1 MTSVD
6 MQHGRNLLCLLI
18 AIYVIIGFAMAGPP
32 TILITSSPS
41 GAGVYIG
48 GTYKGDTPLDLT
60 GRYSPGTYSIEIQKD
75 GYVSWLGSMVVKE
88 SETTSISATLTPYKG
103 NADISSTPAGATIY
117 LDGNYAGIAPR
128 VITDIPT
135 GIHTISLK
143 QDGYYDWNSEIE
155 IFARK
160 TVTISARMEIRDAPY
175 DGSINIQSTPS
186 NAEVY
191 INDEFKGHTPLI
203 IRELGPSNYHI
214 NLKLAGYQDWD
225 VSVDVSE
232 NEQEKISANLYPST
246 RTASETAT
254 PTSPIIP
261 IISTGVAG
269 LALYCTQKK
278 NN

>member
-1 MTSVD
+1 MTYISIH
-6 MQHGRNLLCLLI
+6 HGRNLLCLLI
-18 AIYVIIGFAMAGPP
+18 AVYFIVGFVIAGPP

-41 GAGVYIG
+41 GAEVYIG

-60 GRYSPGTYSIEIQKD
+60 GRYSAGSYSIEIQKA
-75 GYVSWLGSMVVKE
+75 GYVSWLGSMVVKNG
-88 SETTSISATLTPYKG
+88 ETTSISATLTPYKG
-103 NADISSTPAGATIY
+103 NADISSIPAGATIY
-117 LDGNYAGIAPR
+117 LDGNYAGVAPR
-128 VITDIPT
+128 VINDIPT
-135 GIHTISLK
+135 GTHAISLK

-155 IFARK
+155 IVSRK
-160 TVTISARMEIRDAPY
+160 TVTISARMETRDAPY

-191 INDEFKGHTPLI
+191 IDGELKGYTPLI

-232 NEQEKISANLYPST
+232 NEQEKISANLYPSSGT
-246 RTASETAT
+246 PSETAT
-254 PTSPIIP
+254 PIPLIIP
-261 IISTGVAG
+261 IISTGIAG

>member
-1 MTSVD
+1 

-32 TILITSSPS
+32 PTILITSSPS
-41 GAGVYIG
+41 GGAGGVYIG

-254 PTSPIIP
+254 PTSPP
-261 IISTGVAG
+261 SSR
-269 LALYCTQKK
+269 
-278 NN
+278 